1 MKRLSIVAVGV
12 IAAVVGTAALWT
24 NQAGRSAEPSVVPA
38 AANLRTAVFRV
49 DQMTCAT
56 CPITVKA
63 AMAGVN
69 GVASVEVDF
78 DAKTAT
84 VRFDPAIVA
93 PVQIA
98 EASTNAGYPA
108 TPGS

>member
-12 IAAVVGTAALWT
+12 IAAVVGTAVLWT
-24 NQAGRSAEPSVVPA
+24 NQADRSAEPVPTA
-38 AANLRTAVFRV
+38 ATLQTAVFRV

-63 AMAGVN
+63 AMSAVTE
-69 GVASVEVDF
+69 VASVEVDV

-84 VRFDPAIVA
+84 VRFDPAIAA
-93 PVQIA
+93 PPQIA

-108 TPGS
+108 APVS